1 MEEKNAGMRRAY
13 SVLDIKSVADGED
26 VVRIKGI
33 ASTPTTDRMG
43 DVVEPM
49 GARFKTPMP
58 LLWQHRHDSP
68 VGNVTFAKPT
78 KNGIPFEA
86 ELPIIKEA
94 GRLKERV
101 DEAIQSVRYG
111 LVAAVSIGFSA
122 VSDAIERIETGL
134 RFKEWEWLEL
144 SLVTIPANAEATITA
159 IRSIDAELLAATGR
173 APPDVDPPPGVT
185 GKQTKPAS
193 RGFFFVPTRS
203 NEVKTIQEQIAALE
217 AARAAKAARMTEIMQ
232 KSIEEGRSTDA
243 SEQEEFD
250 GLSAEV
256 ASADGDLVRLRA
268 LEKLNLSMA
277 RPVAGKSSEDAS
289 QSRGPTIIIPKHDP
303 DEKFKGQN
311 FTRRVIAKALA
322 YLSQGEATAAQ
333 IAEMRW
339 GKSHPQLVQVIKASV
354 AGGSSG
360 TGTGDWGGELVSA
373 DARYTGDFIEYL
385 NGRTVFNQLPLREVP
400 AHVTIKG
407 QDGNATGYWVGE
419 SKGIP
424 VTKADFMDVTLTP
437 LKVAAL
443 AVISNELIRDSSPSA
458 EMLVRDALV
467 EAAAQRIDTT
477 FLSTTG
483 ASNGISPAG
492 LLNGLSAGSASGTDA
507 DALRVDIATLYAGFI
522 TAKNATNL
530 AWVMGPSLA
539 KQISLMRNVL
549 GQREFPDMTQVGG
562 TLEGDPVY
570 TGDNVG
576 SGDFILLKPS
586 DIYKIGDGG
595 IQVSM
600 SREATVEMADNPA
613 GASDTPVAQANYP
626 VNMFQTESTA
636 IKVVRSLNFAKRRSS
651 AVAYIGDADY
661 GSGAT

>member
-1 MEEKNAGMRRAY
+1 MEHRAY
-13 SVLDIKSVADGED
+13 AILDVKELSDESD

-68 VGNVTFAKPT
+68 VGHVVFAKPT
-78 KNGIPFEA
+78 KAGIPFEA
-86 ELPIIKEA
+86 TLPIIKEA

-101 DEAIQSVRYG
+101 DEAIHSLRYR
-111 LVAAVSIGFSA
+111 LVAAVSIGFAA
-122 VSDAIERIETGL
+122 VEGAIERIETGL

-144 SLVTIPANAEATITA
+144 SLVTIPANSEATITA
-159 IRSIDAELLAATGR
+159 IKSIDAEQRAASGL
-173 APPDVDPPPGVT
+173 PGDDPPPRVVGN
-185 GKQTKPAS
+185 QDQPAK
-193 RGFFFVPTRS
+193 RGFFFAHSKDTKMKTYQERIQTIEAAKS
-203 NEVKTIQEQIAALE
+203 ASLARMNEIQEKAMAEGRAKDAEERQQFDDLAAEIKGYDSELADLKLLE
-217 AARAAKAARMTEIMQ
+217 QMSVAKAVPVQGETQ
-232 KSIEEGRSTDA
+232 KA
-243 SEQEEFD
+243 
-250 GLSAEV
+250 
-256 ASADGDLVRLRA
+256 ASA
-268 LEKLNLSMA
+268 
-277 RPVAGKSSEDAS
+277 
-289 QSRGPTIIIPKHDP
+289 SRGPTIIVAKHDP
-303 DEKFKGQN
+303 DEQFKGQN

-339 GKSHPQLVQVIKASV
+339 GKQFPQLVQVIKASV

-373 DARYTGDFIEYL
+373 DNRYTGDFIEYL
-385 NGRTVFNQLPLREVP
+385 NSRTVFNQLPLREVP

-477 FLSTTG
+477 FLSTS
-483 ASNGISPAG
+483 AAVNGVSPAG

-507 DALRVDIATLYAGFI
+507 DALRADIATLYAGFI

-539 KQISLMRNVL
+539 KQISLMRNAL
-549 GQREFPDMTQVGG
+549 GQREFPDMTQMGG

-576 SGDFILLKPS
+576 AGDFILLKPS

-595 IQVSM
+595 VQVSM
-600 SREATVEMADNPA
+600 SREATIEQADNPA
-613 GASDTPVAQANYP
+613 GASDTPVAQANFP

-636 IKVVRSLNFAKRRSS
+636 IKVVRSMNFAKRRST